1 MTMFMTTDNHI
12 LELWKLLEEEKNIG
26 LVKRLYSSD
35 SPFHIYCTFQFPDNY
50 YGVAFTFSNDIRIDI
65 SSFENLRELKVML
78 LPDKS
83 FENSRMLMIQLL
95 QPNNRDIFATLCENL
110 VQSVIRFDSEKK
122 IVRTVINQL
131 EKWKTLFDKNNA
143 TGLST
148 SEQQGLFGEL
158 HFLQKYLSIPD
169 INPCKVLNTWVGVD
183 KALRDYQSD
192 SWAVEVKTTS
202 TNNPQKVTINGER
215 QLDETLLNN
224 LFLFHYSVE
233 VSNGNGITLCQ
244 KIADIRKTLENNAP
258 ALSLFNAKL
267 FEAGYS
273 DKHES
278 FYKDRFYQTRNE
290 NFYQV
295 ENDFPR
301 IKENEL
307 CKGVSEVSYSIIL
320 AMCNE
325 YLVSENQVLNIIK
338 SI

>member
-1 MTMFMTTDNHI
+1 MFMTTDNHI
-12 LELWKLLEEEKNIG
+12 LEHWKLLEEQKNVG
-26 LVKRLYSSD
+26 LFKRLYSKD
-35 SPFHIYCTFQFPDNY
+35 ILFPIYCTFQFPDNY

-158 HFLQKYLSIPD
+158 HFLEKFFSCCDVTPID
-169 INPCKVLNTWVGVD
+169 VLHTWVGVD
-183 KALRDYQSD
+183 AYMRDFQGTN
-192 SWAVEVKTTS
+192 WAVEVKTS
-202 TNNPQKVTINGER
+202 ATNNPQSVKINGER
-215 QLDETLLNN
+215 QLDETLIDTLYLYHCSVEISKNNGQSLPQKITKIRERLSNDIIALNN
-224 LFLFHYSVE
+224 
-233 VSNGNGITLCQ
+233 
-244 KIADIRKTLENNAP
+244 
-258 ALSLFNAKL
+258 FNAKL
-267 FEAGYS
+267 FEVGYIDRQDHLYY
-273 DKHES
+273 DKC
-278 FYKDRFYQTRNE
+278 YQIRSE
-290 NFYQV
+290 NFYQI
-295 ENDFPR
+295 NDDFPR

-307 CKGVSEVSYSIIL
+307 RKGVGNVKYSIVL
-320 AMCNE
+320 QMCNE
-325 YLVSENQVLNIIK
+325 YLVSENQVLNTIK